1 MRQPI
6 CDESGVGFGT
16 RRLAENS
23 TLLWSNHSILRNDE
37 TWPPEWSGNL
47 GGVQHGAIRSRVVS
61 WGTVPSLDDW
71 EKDWQE
77 NPQRSRQPKLLLVD
91 FQSPLAAIAQT
102 N

>member
-1 MRQPI
+1 MPAH
-6 CDESGVGFGT
+6 SYSKH
-16 RRLAENS
+16 AEV
-23 TLLWSNHSILRNDE
+23 TA
-37 TWPPEWSGNL
+37 PF
-47 GGVQHGAIRSRVVS
+47 
-61 WGTVPSLDDW
+61 LDDW